1 MEYVVFIILLA
12 LAQYLYFTLRVGLAR
27 GKFGVKA
34 PATSGNESWERVYR
48 VQQNTLEQLVMF
60 IPAMIAFSMYASSRW
75 VLLPGVLFLIG
86 RQLYSFEYVK
96 DPDSR
101 TPGMALSLLSN
112 AVLIVGAL
120 IGLAFKVF

>member
-1 MEYVVFIILLA
+1 MEYAAFIILLA
-12 LAQYLYFTLRVGLAR
+12 LVQYLYFTMRVGLAR

-34 PATSGNESWERVYR
+34 PATSGNEIWERVFR

-75 VLLPGVLFLIG
+75 ALLPGVVFLIG

-112 AVLIVGAL
+112 AVLVVGAL